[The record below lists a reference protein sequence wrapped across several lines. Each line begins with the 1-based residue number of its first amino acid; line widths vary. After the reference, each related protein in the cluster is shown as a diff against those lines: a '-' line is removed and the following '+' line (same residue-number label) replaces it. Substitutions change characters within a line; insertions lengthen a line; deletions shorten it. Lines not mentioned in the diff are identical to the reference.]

1 MKEIH
6 LLEKTNDLEFSV
18 LAINSH
24 DKGYKLCWHI
34 NTLLN
39 MSFVRQ
45 DSSVLYEKEQFTS
58 FVHYEGEQK
67 YVLVE
72 NKSKKGFLL
81 SKKKNINFFI
91 KVEPMLTLKEKEEF
105 TSNLN
110 KVSKILLIFEIDL
123 NKEKQAH
130 RFIFND

>member
-39 MSFVRQ
+39 MSLTRQ
-45 DSSVLYEKEQFTS
+45 DSSVLSEKEHFTS
-58 FVHYEGEQK
+58 FVHYDGEQK
-67 YVLVE
+67 
-72 NKSKKGFLL
+72 L
-81 SKKKNINFFI
+81 SLIHI
-91 KVEPMLTLKEKEEF
+91 SEPT
-105 TSNLN
+105 
-110 KVSKILLIFEIDL
+110 
-123 NKEKQAH
+123 
-130 RFIFND
+130 RPY

>member
-34 NTLLN
+34 NNLLG
-39 MSFVRQ
+39 MSFARQ
-45 DSSVLYEKEQFTS
+45 DSCILSEKEQFTS
-58 FVHYEGEQK
+58 FVHYEAEQK

-91 KVEPMLTLKEKEEF
+91 KVEPILMLKEKQEF
-105 TSNLN
+105 ISNLN

-123 NKEKQAH
+123 NKEKQVH